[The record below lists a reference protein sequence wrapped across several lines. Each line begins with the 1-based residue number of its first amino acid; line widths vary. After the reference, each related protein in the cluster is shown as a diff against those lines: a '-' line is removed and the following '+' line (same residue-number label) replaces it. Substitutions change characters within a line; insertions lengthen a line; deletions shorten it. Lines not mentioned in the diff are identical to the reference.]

1 MNDNYPGMPKILV
14 IGAGIS
20 GLTSL
25 KCALDAEL
33 GEVHCF
39 EQSKVIGGLW
49 NYREVSN
56 NKAIIGLYIS
66 R

>member
-1 MNDNYPGMPKILV
+1 MTKTLV

-33 GEVHCF
+33 GDVHCF

-56 NKAIIGLYIS
+56 IQEFIIFIY
-66 R
+66 